1 MNGIATMI
9 QKGHMLPSC
18 SVSLTV
24 PLGQPLLLPVPEL
37 LPHLEPE
44 DLNQRGTQMN
54 LEEEDSGMC
63 REHEKPWRR
72 MGCGLGRE
80 ARFLRRG
87 GL

>member
-1 MNGIATMI
+1 MNGIATTI

-24 PLGQPLLLPVPEL
+24 PMGQPLFLPVAEL

-44 DLNQRGTQMN
+44 DLNQRVTQMN

-63 REHEKPWRR
+63 REREKPWRR

-80 ARFLRRG
+80 AGFLRHG